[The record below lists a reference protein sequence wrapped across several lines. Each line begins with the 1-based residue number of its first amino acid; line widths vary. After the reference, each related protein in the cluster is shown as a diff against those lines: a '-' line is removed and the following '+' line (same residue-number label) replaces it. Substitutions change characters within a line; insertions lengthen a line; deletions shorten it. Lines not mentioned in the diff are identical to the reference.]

1 MYTIYRHVAVFCF
14 PGVTV
19 LVTHLER
26 KPLDPVYR
34 GLLLKQFYVDKDG
47 QRVVKIGHREFKYHP
62 QFALYLSTSV
72 PLFLKGNKITYER
85 ERERGKQKNS
95 CKSENFIIVVYGITD
110 PLLKI
115 FSEIIKVIFIKNYFN
130 MKKINDNFSF
140 CSMFP
145 YFEIDVSLNNGECAY
160 FYRRRHSQHPPTQD
174 VYHQHGPE

>member
-1 MYTIYRHVAVFCF
+1 MIYRHVAVFCF

-72 PLFLKGNKITYER
+72 PLFLKGNKITDERER
-85 ERERGKQKNS
+85 ERERGGKNQRKRERSKQKPSKQKKCS
-95 CKSENFIIVVYGITD
+95 CKSENFIIVEYGVTD
-110 PLLKI
+110 PLLKNI
-115 FSEIIKVIFIKNYFN
+115 FRNRQT
-130 MKKINDNFSF
+130 NF
-140 CSMFP
+140 
-145 YFEIDVSLNNGECAY
+145 Y
-160 FYRRRHSQHPPTQD
+160 
-174 VYHQHGPE
+174 

>member
-1 MYTIYRHVAVFCF
+1 MIYRHVAVFCF

-72 PLFLKGNKITYER
+72 PLFLKGNKIKMKER
-85 ERERGKQKNS
+85 EREREGQKPEKEREREASKNQAN
-95 CKSENFIIVVYGITD
+95 KKNAVVRVKTS
-110 PLLKI
+110 LLLYM
-115 FSEIIKVIFIKNYFN
+115 VLQTP
-130 MKKINDNFSF
+130 
-140 CSMFP
+140 C
-145 YFEIDVSLNNGECAY
+145 
-160 FYRRRHSQHPPTQD
+160 
-174 VYHQHGPE
+174 

>member
-1 MYTIYRHVAVFCF
+1 MIYRHVAVFCF

-72 PLFLKGNKITYER
+72 PLFLKGNKITDERER
-85 ERERGKQKNS
+85 ERERGGQKPEKEREREASKNQAN
-95 CKSENFIIVVYGITD
+95 KKNAVVRVKTS
-110 PLLKI
+110 LLLYM
-115 FSEIIKVIFIKNYFN
+115 VLQTP
-130 MKKINDNFSF
+130 
-140 CSMFP
+140 C
-145 YFEIDVSLNNGECAY
+145 
-160 FYRRRHSQHPPTQD
+160 
-174 VYHQHGPE
+174 

>member
-1 MYTIYRHVAVFCF
+1 MIYRHVAVFCF

-72 PLFLKGNKITYER
+72 PLFLKGNKITDER
-85 ERERGKQKNS
+85 ERERGGQKPEKEREREASKNQAN
-95 CKSENFIIVVYGITD
+95 KKNAVVRVKTS
-110 PLLKI
+110 LLLYM
-115 FSEIIKVIFIKNYFN
+115 VLQTP
-130 MKKINDNFSF
+130 
-140 CSMFP
+140 C
-145 YFEIDVSLNNGECAY
+145 
-160 FYRRRHSQHPPTQD
+160 
-174 VYHQHGPE
+174 

>member
-1 MYTIYRHVAVFCF
+1 MIYRHVAVFCF

-72 PLFLKGNKITYER
+72 PLFLKGNKITDER
-85 ERERGKQKNS
+85 EREREGGGKNQRKRERE
-95 CKSENFIIVVYGITD
+95 KQAKT
-110 PLLKI
+110 KQT
-115 FSEIIKVIFIKNYFN
+115 
-130 MKKINDNFSF
+130 KK
-140 CSMFP
+140 MQ
-145 YFEIDVSLNNGECAY
+145 L
-160 FYRRRHSQHPPTQD
+160 
-174 VYHQHGPE
+174 